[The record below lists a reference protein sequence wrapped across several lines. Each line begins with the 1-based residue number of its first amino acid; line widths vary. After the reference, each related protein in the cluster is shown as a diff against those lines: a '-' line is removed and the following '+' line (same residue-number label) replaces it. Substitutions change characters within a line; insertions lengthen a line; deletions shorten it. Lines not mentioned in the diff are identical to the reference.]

1 MSKTGIGDSLIE
13 KYAKRL
19 EEWLFRDDDGQYLM
33 LVDTPLGQFPVYLR
47 SQGTGPDV
55 VKVSARSQAR
65 YPVTERTRL
74 VEWVNRFNQGN
85 QWMTAT
91 VQDAPDS
98 PHVQVV
104 ATNLLCVTGHKDFG
118 AFRAFVDMSLVSAYK
133 LFKAA
138 DAEMALPTPTELEEW
153 FRISS

>member
-1 MSKTGIGDSLIE
+1 MNDAQIGDSLIE
-13 KYAKRL
+13 DYAKRL
-19 EEWLFRDDDGQYLM
+19 GECLFRDESGQYLV
-33 LVDTPLGQFPVYLR
+33 VDSPIGQFAVYLR
-47 SQGTGPDV
+47 TQGTSPDV
-55 VKVSARSQAR
+55 VKVTARWSGR

-85 QWMTAT
+85 QWLTAT

-98 PHVQVV
+98 PHVQIVG
-104 ATNLLCVTGHKDFG
+104 TNLLCVSGPEDFG

-133 LFKAA
+133 LFKAV
-138 DAEMALPTPTELEEW
+138 DAEMELPSASELDAW